1 MDSLPLLAGHPYASF
16 LDQVE
21 KPARYAGGEVG
32 SVVKDWASVEARVCL
47 AFPDVYDIGMSH
59 LGFKILYK
67 LLNDDPR
74 TLAERCYAPWVD
86 MEAQLVKRGLPLV
99 SLESARPL
107 RDFDV
112 VGFSLQFELTYSNI
126 LTMLHLGGVPLRAA
140 DRGEDDPIVIAGG
153 PTATHPEPIA
163 PFLDALVIGDGE
175 EKATEVSLLW
185 TRLKREGVPR
195 RERLVA
201 IARLGA
207 VYVPSLYATRRDPD
221 TGFEVVDRPL
231 VSGIP
236 FPIERAL
243 VDLNKYPFPD
253 ESPTGGPEAI
263 FDRMSIE
270 IARGCTEGCRFC
282 QAGMIYRPVRERDPE
297 QIVETVM
304 RAVQKSGQDEVSLT
318 ALSTADVSCIAPL
331 VKKVTERL
339 TKERISLGVS
349 SLRAYGLEPDL
360 LDELKRVRA
369 TGLTFAPEAGTQ
381 RMRDVVNKNVTEE
394 QLLETAERVFSRG
407 WGKMKLYFMIGLPTE
422 TDEDVRGI
430 VETGAR
436 AAGAGR
442 RAAGKGKPVD
452 VTVSVSTHVP
462 KPHTP
467 FQWAAMDTRS
477 EVGRKQQLLKDTV
490 RPYRAVTLKTHE
502 ANASVLEG
510 IFARGDR
517 PLADVL
523 ERAWRS
529 GARFDSWDDQIK
541 LSMWEEAF
549 THTGVDRAK
558 YLGTL
563 PVTARLP
570 WDHIDVG
577 LEDGFLAK
585 EYRKA
590 LQSRLSPPCGKVAGM
605 FVHHTNLDDATAD
618 TRRLVCYDCGVAC
631 DMTLMRDERLTFLD
645 RLGAHKRSLPVLTDA
660 AAAPSAAA
668 APAAAAGGPPAEP
681 ARAGDAEPSRA
692 GADDAPRA
700 GDAEPSRAGAD
711 DAPRAGDEDPARAEA
726 AAPPPAGG
734 EAPPRAKRNGPAP
747 KGRGGFRYR
756 FRFEKTG
763 PVALLGHLDVVRELP
778 RVIRR
783 VGMPMTYTAG
793 FHPKPDMTFSPAL
806 SLGVISLD
814 EYVDLRLERDLD
826 PAALD
831 ALVASM
837 SAASPRGLAFRGA
850 VKLGPEDPALS
861 KLIAGARYALAFAR
875 SAIGGDAEAFLAAR
889 CSAVLSAASLPIRRE
904 IDRLAKMVDVRQYLV
919 RAEVGGPDVLSA
931 LARAGLVGDL
941 VAVEVEVD
949 IRGSGAVKSSEVAAV
964 IAGEPGE
971 APGAITP
978 PPHRAVRLQLFG
990 RAAPAGSAAGE
1001 RFSLFDLDRARR
1013 VKSAPERAPSLAL
1026 AADAE

>member
-1 MDSLPLLAGHPYASF
+1 MDSLPLLADHPYASF

-86 MEAQLVKRGLPLV
+86 MEAQLVERGLPLV

-126 LTMLHLGGVPLRAA
+126 LTMLHLGGVPLRAN

-175 EKATEVSLLW
+175 EKATEVALTW

-195 RERLVA
+195 RERLIA

-207 VYVPSLYATRRDPD
+207 VYVPSLYATRLDPD
-221 TGFEVVDRPL
+221 TGLEVVDRPL
-231 VSGIP
+231 VDGIP
-236 FPIERAL
+236 FPVDRAL
-243 VDLNKYPFPD
+243 VDLNRYPFPD

-297 QIVETVM
+297 QIVDTVM
-304 RAVQKSGQDEVSLT
+304 RAVQRSGQDEVSLT
-318 ALSTADVSCIAPL
+318 ALSTADVSCISPL

-467 FQWAAMDTRS
+467 FQWAAMDTLA

-502 ANASVLEG
+502 AHASVLEG

-529 GARFDSWDDQIK
+529 GARFDSWDDQLK
-541 LSMWEEAF
+541 LSVWEEAF
-549 THTGVDRAK
+549 SHFGVDRAR

-577 LEDGFLAK
+577 LEEGFLAR

-590 LQSRLSPPCGKVAGM
+590 LQSRLSPPCGKVAGT
-605 FVHHTNLDDATAD
+605 FVHHTNLEDASAD

-631 DMTLMRDERLTFLD
+631 DMTQMREERLTFLD

-660 AAAPSAAA
+660 AASPPADAAPPSAAA
-668 APAAAAGGPPAEP
+668 ASSPAEP
-681 ARAGDAEPSRA
+681 AHLVEAESPPAGEAEL
-692 GADDAPRA
+692 PRESA
-700 GDAEPSRAGAD
+700 
-711 DAPRAGDEDPARAEA
+711 EDPARAETA
-726 AAPPPAGG
+726 
-734 EAPPRAKRNGPAP
+734 APPRAKPRAPAP

-763 PVALLGHLDVVRELP
+763 PMALLGHLDVVRELP
-778 RVIRR
+778 RVLRR
-783 VGMPMTYTAG
+783 VGAPMTYTAG

-814 EYVDLRLERDLD
+814 EYVDLRLERELD
-826 PAALD
+826 PAALE

-837 SAASPRGLAFRGA
+837 SAASPRGLVFRGA

-875 SAIGGDAEAFLAAR
+875 SAIGADAEAVLAAR
-889 CSAVLSAASLPIRRE
+889 CSAALSAASLPIRRE
-904 IDRLAKMVDVRQYLV
+904 IERLAKMVDVRQYLV

-931 LARAGLVGDL
+931 LAQAGLVGDL
-941 VAVEVEVD
+941 VALEVEVD

-990 RAAPAGSAAGE
+990 RAAPSGAAAGE
-1001 RFSLFDLDRARR
+1001 RFSLFDLERARR
-1013 VKSAPERAPSLAL
+1013 VKSAPAPAPSLAL

>member
-1 MDSLPLLAGHPYASF
+1 MDSLPLLADHPYASF

-74 TLAERCYAPWVD
+74 TLAERSYAPWVD

-126 LTMLHLGGVPLRAA
+126 LTMLHLGRIPLRAA
-140 DRGEDDPIVIAGG
+140 DRGEDDPLVIAGG

-175 EKATEVSLLW
+175 EKATEVALAW

-195 RERLVA
+195 RERLIA

-207 VYVPSLYATRRDPD
+207 IYVPSLYATRRDPD

-236 FPIERAL
+236 FPVERAL
-243 VDLNKYPFPD
+243 VDLDRYPFPD

-297 QIVETVM
+297 QIVDTVM

-318 ALSTADVSCIAPL
+318 ALSTADVSCISPL
-331 VKKVTERL
+331 IKKVTERL
-339 TKERISLGVS
+339 TAERISLGVS

-422 TDEDVRGI
+422 GDEDVRGI

-442 RAAGKGKPVD
+442 KGAGRGKPVD

-467 FQWAAMDTRS
+467 FQWAAMDTLS
-477 EVGRKQQLLKDTV
+477 EVARKQQILRDTV

-502 ANASVLEG
+502 AHASVLEG

-523 ERAWRS
+523 ERAWRN
-529 GARFDSWDDQIK
+529 GAHFDSWDDQLK
-541 LSMWEEAF
+541 LAVWEEAF
-549 THTGVDRAK
+549 AHTGVDRAK

-577 LEDGFLAK
+577 LEEGFLAR

-590 LQSRLSPPCGKVAGM
+590 LQNRLSPPCGKVAGM
-605 FVHHTNLDDATAD
+605 FVHHTNLDDARAD
-618 TRRLVCYDCGVAC
+618 ARRLVCYDCGVAC
-631 DMTLMRDERLTFLD
+631 DMTQMREERLTFLD
-645 RLGAHKRSLPVLTDA
+645 RLGAHKRSLPIVKEAATPPPPAVAAAPDA
-660 AAAPSAAA
+660 AAP
-668 APAAAAGGPPAEP
+668 
-681 ARAGDAEPSRA
+681 D
-692 GADDAPRA
+692 
-700 GDAEPSRAGAD
+700 
-711 DAPRAGDEDPARAEA
+711 
-726 AAPPPAGG
+726 AAPPDAAPPDAAPPDAAPPDAAPP
-734 EAPPRAKRNGPAP
+734 EVAAPPRAAAPAP

-778 RVIRR
+778 RVLRR
-783 VGMPMTYTAG
+783 VGAPMTYTAG

-826 PAALD
+826 PAALE

-837 SAASPRGLAFRGA
+837 TAASPRGLVFRGA
-850 VKLGPEDPALS
+850 AKLGPEDPAVS

-875 SAIGGDAEAFLAAR
+875 SAIGSDAEAILAAR
-889 CSAVLSAASLPIRRE
+889 CGAALSAASLPIRRE

-931 LARAGLVGDL
+931 LARAGLAGDL
-941 VAVEVEVD
+941 VALDVEVD

-964 IAGEPGE
+964 ILGEPGE

-990 RAAPAGSAAGE
+990 RAAPAGSAAVE
-1001 RFSLFDLDRARR
+1001 RFSLLDLERARR
-1013 VKSAPERAPSLAL
+1013 VKSAPERAASAPL
-1026 AADAE
+1026 AADAG